1 MAKYLITGVAA
12 GFTGSN
18 LAHALIRATT
28 SSLLVLRVIR
38 R

>member
-1 MAKYLITGVAA
+1 MAKYLITGAAA

-18 LAHALIRATT
+18 LAHALIRTTT
-28 SSLLVLRVIR
+28 SSLFVLPVTR